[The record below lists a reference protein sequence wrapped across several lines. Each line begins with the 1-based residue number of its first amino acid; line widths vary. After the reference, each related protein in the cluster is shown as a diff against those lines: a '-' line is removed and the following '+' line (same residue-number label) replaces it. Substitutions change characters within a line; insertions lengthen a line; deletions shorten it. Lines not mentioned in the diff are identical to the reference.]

1 MADNFDKFLPDW
13 QIGTLTLTANST
25 DFTATDALLT
35 FGSIQQGDFIISP
48 DGRMLVIES
57 ITDDNSGVL
66 STPCPPEAA
75 GTFQTRIR
83 YQSDNSRYTG
93 QTAALR
99 RLMSGGNLFAL
110 AKLVGDPE
118 FILRY
123 LGNGAFDLVD
133 PVTLGIQDPNGSLAK
148 LAALVLAAN
157 KVITTDNSGDAQQ
170 IDLGALGRALLAL
183 ETGTNAQY
191 VQGDGTLQEKT
202 GLPVS
207 AATQTA
213 LNGKASLSGATF
225 TGSIQSNNASMFL
238 TNARNNTGVGQLN
251 FSPFI
256 DARIGGPALGT
267 RIFGMETVGSDV
279 QTIIEATSGGT
290 TAQFRFYHYGAAI
303 FPGAFTAGSKS
314 FKIDHPKDPYN
325 KYLVYM
331 STEAPKA
338 GIEDWGTVRLV
349 SGQAEVDLDIAAG
362 QMPGT
367 FAALTQRAIVVSV
380 NNLDSH
386 THVHAGRITD
396 GKFTIFAD
404 DSDCNDEVTWL
415 IKAERADPFI
425 KSHPYCDPVTGLL
438 IPEHEKED

>member
-13 QIGTLTLTANST
+13 QIGTLTLSANST
-25 DFTATDALLT
+25 AFTATDALLT

-57 ITDDNSGVL
+57 ITDDDNGVL

-99 RLMSGGNLFAL
+99 RLLSGGNLFAL
-110 AKLVGDPE
+110 SKLAGDPE
-118 FILRY
+118 KIVRF

-133 PVTLGIQDPNGSLAK
+133 YLQDPNGSLAK
-148 LAALVLAAN
+148 FAALTVAAN
-157 KVITTDNSGDAQQ
+157 KALTTDGSGNAQQ
-170 IDLGALGRALLAL
+170 IDLGTLGRALLAL
-183 ETGTNAQY
+183 ASGTTAQY
-191 VQGDGTLQEKT
+191 VQGDGTLQAKA
-202 GLPVS
+202 GLPIS
-207 AATQTA
+207 TATQTA

-225 TGSIQSNNASMFL
+225 IGSIQSQNASMFL
-238 TNARNNTGVGQLN
+238 TNSRNNTGIGQLN

-279 QTIIEATSGGT
+279 QTIIEATSGAT
-290 TAQFRFYHYGAAI
+290 TAQFRFYHYGAAT

-338 GIEDWGTVRLV
+338 GIEDWGTIRLV
-349 SGQAEVDLDIAAG
+349 SGQAEVDLDVAAG
-362 QMPGT
+362 QMSGT
-367 FAALTQRAIVVSV
+367 FAALTQRAIVVSI

-386 THVHAGRITD
+386 TPVRAGRITD

-404 DSDCNDEVTWL
+404 DPECDDEVTWHV
-415 IKAERADPFI
+415 KAERADPFI

>member
-13 QIGTLTLTANST
+13 QIGTLTLSANST
-25 DFTATDALLT
+25 AFTATDALLT

-57 ITDDNSGVL
+57 ITDDDNGVL

-110 AKLVGDPE
+110 AKLAGDPGKIIR
-118 FILRY
+118 F
-123 LGNGAFDLVD
+123 LGSGAFDLVD
-133 PVTLGIQDPNGSLAK
+133 YLEDPNGSLGK
-148 LAALVLAAN
+148 LAALALAEN
-157 KVITTDNSGDAQQ
+157 KAITTDGSGNAQQ
-170 IDLGALGRALLAL
+170 IDLGTLGRALLAL
-183 ETGTNAQY
+183 ASGTTAQY
-191 VQGDGTLQEKT
+191 VQGDGTLQAKA
-202 GLPVS
+202 GLPIS
-207 AATQTA
+207 TATQTA
-213 LNGKASLSGATF
+213 LNTKASLSGATF
-225 TGSIQSNNASMFL
+225 TGSIQSQNASMFL
-238 TNARNNTGVGQLN
+238 TNSRNNTGIGQLN

-256 DARIGGPALGT
+256 DAKIGGPALGT
-267 RIFGMETVGSDV
+267 RVFGLETVGSDV
-279 QTIIEATSGGT
+279 QTIIEATSGAT

-338 GIEDWGTVRLV
+338 GIEDWGTIRLV

-362 QMPGT
+362 QMSGT

-380 NNLDSH
+380 INLDSH
-386 THVHAGRITD
+386 TPVRTGRITD

-404 DSDCNDEVTWL
+404 DPECDDEVTWHV
-415 IKAERADPFI
+415 KAERADPFI